1 MTTETLATG
10 SESTFLYR
18 FLVSPDLRWMRY
30 LVLILVLG
38 TISFNQV
45 FIIFLDY
52 KDILG
57 GWIYTFTFLYLLTYV
72 AVIYL
77 NLFQLFPKYLLKR
90 HYLTYLSLLSAAMIV
105 ALLIQMSIEYMAYS
119 YWPELHAR
127 GSYFSMH
134 MVVDYISS
142 FMLSTLCMIGGT
154 MTVLLKEWMINN
166 RRVSQMEKAHVVSEV
181 ERLKEQISPEL
192 LFKTLHQSGELTLS
206 ESETASKM
214 LMKLSQLLRYQL
226 YDCNRAKVLLSSEIT
241 FLTNYLTLEQTSRPQ
256 FYYEFTSE
264 GEVNRM
270 LVPPL
275 LFIPFVQYIVKAIDE
290 QQIQPP
296 VSLKTHLKAEKGT
309 IIFACACPEVNLLSF
324 DKGLERIRQRLDI
337 LYGSRYR
344 LSLAVGSIWLELK
357 GGES

>member
-1 MTTETLATG
+1 
-10 SESTFLYR
+10 
-18 FLVSPDLRWMRY
+18 
-30 LVLILVLG
+30 
-38 TISFNQV
+38 
-45 FIIFLDY
+45 
-52 KDILG
+52 
-57 GWIYTFTFLYLLTYV
+57 
-72 AVIYL
+72 
-77 NLFQLFPKYLLKR
+77 
-90 HYLTYLSLLSAAMIV
+90 
-105 ALLIQMSIEYMAYS
+105 MAYS

-309 IIFACACPEVNLLSF
+309 IIFACACPEVNLLSS

>member
-1 MTTETLATG
+1 M
-10 SESTFLYR
+10 
-18 FLVSPDLRWMRY
+18 DLH
-30 LVLILVLG
+30 I
-38 TISFNQV
+38 
-45 FIIFLDY
+45 
-52 KDILG
+52 
-57 GWIYTFTFLYLLTYV
+57 
-72 AVIYL
+72 
-77 NLFQLFPKYLLKR
+77 
-90 HYLTYLSLLSAAMIV
+90 YLSLPAHLCSGYLLESFPTLSEIFVEETLSDLFVIAFYCDDRSSVDTDVNRIHGIF
-105 ALLIQMSIEYMAYS
+105 LLAGT
-119 YWPELHAR
+119 PCAR
-127 GSYFSMH
+127 FLFSMH

-206 ESETASKM
+206 EPETASKM

-309 IIFACACPEVNLLSF
+309 IIFACACPEVNLLSS

>member
-1 MTTETLATG
+1 MITETAATG

-18 FLVSPDLRWMRY
+18 FLVSPSLRWMRY
-30 LVLILVLG
+30 LVLILVLS

-52 KDILG
+52 RDILG
-57 GWIYTFTFLYLLTYV
+57 GWIYALTFLFLLTYI

-77 NLFQLFPKYLLKR
+77 NLFLLFPKYLLKR
-90 HYLTYLSLLSAAMIV
+90 HYLTYLSLLSVAMIV
-105 ALLIQMSIEYMAYS
+105 ALSVQMVMEYMAYS
-119 YWPELHAR
+119 YWPEFYAR
-127 GSYFSMH
+127 KSYFSMQ
-134 MVVDYISS
+134 MVMDYISS
-142 FMLSTLCMIGGT
+142 FMLSTLCMVGGT

-192 LFKTLHQSGELTLS
+192 LFKTLHHSGELTLK
-206 ESETASKM
+206 EPEKASKM

-226 YDCNRAKVLLSSEIT
+226 YDCNRAKVLLSSEIS
-241 FLTNYLTLEQTSRPQ
+241 FLTNYLTLEQNSRSQ
-256 FYYEFTSE
+256 FNYEFISE

-275 LFIPFVQYIVKAIDE
+275 LFIPFVQYIVKSVNE
-290 QQIQPP
+290 QRIQVP
-296 VSLKTHLKAEKGT
+296 VSLEIRLKAEKNT
-309 IIFACACPEVNLLSF
+309 VTFTCICPEISLST

-337 LYGSRYR
+337 LYGNRYR
-344 LSLAVGSIWLELK
+344 LSLTANTLCLELK
-357 GGES
+357 GGEV

>member
-1 MTTETLATG
+1 MDA
-10 SESTFLYR
+10 
-18 FLVSPDLRWMRY
+18 VSDTCHG
-30 LVLILVLG
+30 VG
-38 TISFNQV
+38 H
-45 FIIFLDY
+45 
-52 KDILG
+52 
-57 GWIYTFTFLYLLTYV
+57 YLLQSGIHHFYGLSGY
-72 AVIYL
+72 IGRMDL
-77 NLFQLFPKYLLKR
+77 
-90 HYLTYLSLLSAAMIV
+90 HIYLSLPTHLCSGYLLESFPTLSEIFVEETLSDLFVIAFYCV

-206 ESETASKM
+206 EPETASKM

-290 QQIQPP
+290 QQMQPP

-309 IIFACACPEVNLLSF
+309 IIFACACPEVNLLSS

>member
-1 MTTETLATG
+1 M
-10 SESTFLYR
+10 
-18 FLVSPDLRWMRY
+18 DLH
-30 LVLILVLG
+30 I
-38 TISFNQV
+38 
-45 FIIFLDY
+45 
-52 KDILG
+52 
-57 GWIYTFTFLYLLTYV
+57 
-72 AVIYL
+72 
-77 NLFQLFPKYLLKR
+77 
-90 HYLTYLSLLSAAMIV
+90 YLSLPAHLCSGYLLESFPTLSEIFVEETLFDLFVIAFCCDDRSSVDTDVNRIHGIF
-105 ALLIQMSIEYMAYS
+105 LLAGT
-119 YWPELHAR
+119 PCAR
-127 GSYFSMH
+127 FLFFDAHGSGLYFFFY
-134 MVVDYISS
+134 VIYAVYDRRYV
-142 FMLSTLCMIGGT
+142 
-154 MTVLLKEWMINN
+154 TVLLKEWMINN

-206 ESETASKM
+206 EPETASKM

-309 IIFACACPEVNLLSF
+309 IIFACACPEVNLLSS

-344 LSLAVGSIWLELK
+344 LHWLSAVYGWN
-357 GGES
+357 

>member
-1 MTTETLATG
+1 MTTEIPATG

-18 FLVSPDLRWMRY
+18 FLVSPDFRWMRY
-30 LVLILVLG
+30 LVLILILG
-38 TISFNQV
+38 TISFNQA

-52 KDILG
+52 RDILG
-57 GWIYTFTFLYLLTYV
+57 GWIYTFTFLYLLTYI
-72 AVIYL
+72 AVVYL

-105 ALLIQMSIEYMAYS
+105 ALLIQMAIEYMTYS

-127 GSYFSMH
+127 KPYFLSTQ
-134 MVVDYISS
+134 MVMDYISS

-166 RRVSQMEKAHVVSEV
+166 RLVSQMEKAHVISEV

-206 ESETASKM
+206 EPEKASKM

-241 FLTNYLTLEQTSRPQ
+241 FLTNYLKLEQTSRPQ
-256 FYYEFTSE
+256 FNYEFTSE

-275 LFIPFVQYIVKAIDE
+275 LFIPFMQYIVKSIDE
-290 QQIQPP
+290 QQLQTP
-296 VSLKTHLKAEKGT
+296 VSLKNHLKAEKGT
-309 IIFACACPEVNLLSF
+309 ITFTCVCPELNLLSF
-324 DKGLERIRQRLDI
+324 DKGLERIKQRLHI
-337 LYGSRYR
+337 LYGNRYG
-344 LSLAVGSIWLELK
+344 LSLAASSVWLELK
-357 GGES
+357 GGE

>member
-1 MTTETLATG
+1 
-10 SESTFLYR
+10 
-18 FLVSPDLRWMRY
+18 
-30 LVLILVLG
+30 
-38 TISFNQV
+38 
-45 FIIFLDY
+45 
-52 KDILG
+52 
-57 GWIYTFTFLYLLTYV
+57 
-72 AVIYL
+72 
-77 NLFQLFPKYLLKR
+77 
-90 HYLTYLSLLSAAMIV
+90 
-105 ALLIQMSIEYMAYS
+105 
-119 YWPELHAR
+119 
-127 GSYFSMH
+127 
-134 MVVDYISS
+134 
-142 FMLSTLCMIGGT
+142 

-241 FLTNYLTLEQTSRPQ
+241 FLTNYLTLEQTFRPQ

-309 IIFACACPEVNLLSF
+309 IIFACACPEVNLLSS

>member
-90 HYLTYLSLLSAAMIV
+90 HYLTYLSLLSTAMIV

-119 YWPELHAR
+119 YWPELHVR

-192 LFKTLHQSGELTLS
+192 LFKILHQSGELTLS
-206 ESETASKM
+206 EPETASKM

-309 IIFACACPEVNLLSF
+309 IIFACACPEVNLLSS